1 MLKYLK
7 KDFFGWP
14 HISAA
19 DSTHSKSLTTF
30 SRLPTSKTLSIT
42 PIMSM
47 NRPLKVTHAFISVP
61 SGTLLNVFSFFLN
74 SVVSAYSSKI
84 KIRPVDTT
92 PPSIIKDKRSK
103 TFSKSTKILELNS
116 FMLNIK
122 SFPQVIFSPCK
133 LLILN
138 LKANRLTFL
147 AQTLMLALKMSWVA
161 YFFKLKN
168 KKNFKRKR
176 KKFKFKEKTFDFSSG
191 KLNNKK
197 LSRQNKKLEKLNKRR
212 KQKKRD

>member
-1 MLKYLK
+1 MPNSLK

-30 SRLPTSKTLSIT
+30 SRPPTSKTRSIT
-42 PIMSM
+42 PITSM
-47 NRPLKVTHAFISVP
+47 NRPLKATHAFISVP
-61 SGTLLNVFSFFLN
+61 SGTLLNVFNFFLN
-74 SVVSAYSSKI
+74 LVALVYNSKI

-92 PPSIIKDKRSK
+92 PPSIIKDRRSK

-122 SFPQVIFSPCK
+122 SFPQATFSPCK

-147 AQTLMLALKMSWVA
+147 AQTLMLALKMLWAVS
-161 YFFKLKN
+161 FFKLKK
-168 KKNFKRKR
+168 KKNSKRKR
-176 KKFKFKEKTFDFSSG
+176 KKSKFKEKTLDFS
-191 KLNNKK
+191 
-197 LSRQNKKLEKLNKRR
+197 
-212 KQKKRD
+212 

>member
-1 MLKYLK
+1 MANSLK

-30 SRLPTSKTLSIT
+30 SRPPTSKTLSIT

-47 NRPLKVTHAFISVP
+47 NRPLKATHAFISVP
-61 SGTLLNVFSFFLN
+61 SGTLLNVFNFFLN
-74 SVVSAYSSKI
+74 SVASVYNSKI

-92 PPSIIKDKRSK
+92 PPSIIKDRRSK

-122 SFPQVIFSPCK
+122 SFPQATFSPCK

-147 AQTLMLALKMSWVA
+147 AQTLMLALKMLWAVS
-161 YFFKLKN
+161 FFKLKK
-168 KKNFKRKR
+168 KKNSKRKR
-176 KKFKFKEKTFDFSSG
+176 KKSKFKEKTLDFS
-191 KLNNKK
+191 
-197 LSRQNKKLEKLNKRR
+197 
-212 KQKKRD
+212 